1 MGGEM
6 ELFKRKEKNLL
17 KNIKRPLRGPK
28 FRKFNSKFKQ
38 INYSQLERELFT
50 HAIEKIIEKLKNWK
64 IKTPIQKIKTQ
75 KFCKRNWWK
84 MIIFLIFQTIPA
96 MMLYLLFAI
105 NEFEWDWS
113 ERDPIVLFL
122 TILVM
127 LFIVAIWFLL
137 ELCAAEKWKAFRKRK
152 RKFRKIKIFGN
163 KEIYPVKRYLSDVKC
178 DEWNRKL
185 EILDQKIRTT
195 FDY

>member
-1 MGGEM
+1 M
-6 ELFKRKEKNLL
+6 
-17 KNIKRPLRGPK
+17 RGPK